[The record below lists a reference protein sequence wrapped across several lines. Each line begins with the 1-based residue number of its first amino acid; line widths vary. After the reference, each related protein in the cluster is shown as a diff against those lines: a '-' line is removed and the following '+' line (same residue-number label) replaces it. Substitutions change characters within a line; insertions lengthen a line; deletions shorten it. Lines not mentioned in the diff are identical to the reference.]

1 MDKFINETRFII
13 YYMQMSETLVLY
25 IDFESF
31 TYILIFEFFTL
42 IF

>member
-1 MDKFINETRFII
+1 
-13 YYMQMSETLVLY
+13 MSEMLVLY

-42 IF
+42 IFRLILNQYHLL